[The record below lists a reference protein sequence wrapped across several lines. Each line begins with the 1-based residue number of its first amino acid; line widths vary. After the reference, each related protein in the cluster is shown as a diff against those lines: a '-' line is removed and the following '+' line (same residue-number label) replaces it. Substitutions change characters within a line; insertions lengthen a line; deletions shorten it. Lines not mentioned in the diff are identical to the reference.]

1 MRYLLLGLALA
12 GCHSK
17 PTDIEIFCSSEA
29 ALHAHKLDE
38 FGPWYE
44 PQVTSDEMKRTL
56 EQIKDGR
63 YTIFDFEAVIRKGIA
78 DAHITSCPAAD
89 ILFRRR

>member
-1 MRYLLLGLALA
+1 MRYLLLGFLFA

-17 PTDIEIFCSSEA
+17 PSDIDIFCSPEA
-29 ALHAHKLDE
+29 ALHAHELEE

-44 PQVTSDEMKRTL
+44 PQVTSDEMKETL
-56 EQIKDGR
+56 RQIKDGR
-63 YTIFDFEAVIRKGIA
+63 YTIYDFGAVIAKAVA

-89 ILFRRR
+89 ILFRKR